1 MEIKRPVKWAII
13 GGLLGGAVG
22 AAYFLIKQRKEGSDA
37 VRDNPDIAYTY
48 EEAVKKAREKLQ
60 NGNDEGVKLV
70 PHQDVPDLDAEIEMK
85 TAYHKIS
92 EEYVT
97 TTEDNDAGGKTVIIE
112 EGQLE
117 IGTSEQAVEEDPL
130 AGLEPWPD
138 NKVGKYIRISE
149 DKFRYENPFNTKL
162 LGAYFP
168 KDGKIGGW
176 DDKLEPIE
184 DDELIRRMHAICQSE
199 DFDGNETYFF
209 SDPDEGI
216 DYEIEINEYRWQ
228 EAYEDYKQGA

>member
-1 MEIKRPVKWAII
+1 MEIKWAII

-37 VRDNPDIAYTY
+37 VRSNPDIAYTY

-97 TTEDNDAGGKTVIIE
+97 TTEENEAGGKTVIIE

-117 IGTSEQAVEEDPL
+117 IGTSEQSAEEDPL
-130 AGLEPWPD
+130 KGLEPWPEE
-138 NKVGKYIRISE
+138 KVGKYIRISE

-176 DDKLEPIE
+176 DDKLEPVE
-184 DDELIRRMHAICQSE
+184 DEELIGRMHAICSSE
-199 DFDGNETYFF
+199 EFDGDTCYF
-209 SDPDEGI
+209 SDPDGGV

-228 EAYEDYKQGA
+228 EAYDDYKQSA